1 MAITVQTYVDVDIE
15 LDEIDTADLIE
26 ELESRGRYI
35 NDDAVDHGPALQAM
49 FTALALNNEQ
59 EALRLLRTYLCDC
72 LGRVM

>member
-1 MAITVQTYVDVDIE
+1 MTITVQTYVDVEIE

-26 ELESRGRYI
+26 ELESRGRHVN
-35 NDDAVDHGPALQAM
+35 NDDEDHGPDLQAM
-49 FTALALNNEQ
+49 FTALALGQEQ